1 MQNKQNKQDNNEQSS
16 YDLYS
21 KTLRFNTLAGKLAHV
36 TMQDVLNQEKRI
48 TEEYK
53 EFIFS
58 LQNGNAVGAL
68 DGLIDMLVTCHGA
81 LQQMQVLGCD
91 VQGAMQTVAE
101 DNISKF
107 PTNAGV
113 AYKTRDYYAEQGIN
127 VTVQQADGCFVIKDE
142 NQKVRKPFGYRPLDL
157 SQFVSER
164 AVQEFAEFAGKA

>member
-1 MQNKQNKQDNNEQSS
+1 MQNKQDNN
-16 YDLYS
+16 YDLYG

-36 TMQDVLNQEKRI
+36 TMQDVLHQEKRI

-68 DGLIDMLVTCHGA
+68 DGIIDMFVTCCGA

-91 VQGAMQTVAE
+91 VQGAMQAVAE
-101 DNISKF
+101 DNLSKF
-107 PTNAGV
+107 TKDFAV
-113 AYKTRDYYAEQGIN
+113 ALKSKDYYASAGEDVFIDQ
-127 VTVQQADGCFVIKDE
+127 VDGYFCVKDE
-142 NQKVRKPFGYRPLDL
+142 NQKVRKPFGYHSLDL